1 MLVYHN
7 SKERF
12 DQDVVLSL
20 IADKIKKEL
29 KDKGINDENEREFRS
44 WENSM
49 NFMRNVLDDRDIPLD
64 ADISIEYQIP
74 QTSKRVDF
82 IISGSDIN
90 KKDNVV
96 IVELKQWEKA
106 EKINNLQTHS
116 VKTYVVQALRDE
128 PHPSYQ
134 AYSYALHIKNYS
146 QTVEDLDIGL
156 YPCAFLHN
164 FKEEYRDVL
173 NDDIYSIWYREAPFF
188 LKSDVLKLRD
198 FIKKYINKKSING
211 DLLCKIEGGRIRP
224 AKALQDCLA
233 SMLKGNKEFTLLDD
247 QVTIYDKCLNLMTD
261 TEFDKEKRVV
271 IIQGG
276 PGTGKS
282 VLAVNLLCD
291 LLKKSNNVAYI
302 TKNSAPRNCYLNM
315 LAKDDELKKVSVKTL
330 FKSPFGLCKLP
341 RHSYDCLIIDEAHR
355 LVEKMYGDW
364 GGENQIKECIDASR
378 LTIFLIDE
386 DQRITTKDIGSVDAI
401 KEIGHQLGVLKENI
415 YCGDEYVLKSQ
426 FRCNGSDGY
435 IAFIDDLLEKKETA
449 NHNFD
454 IEDFDFRV
462 YDDPIK
468 FRNDLRELNKIKNK
482 ARMVAGYCYDWNVKF
497 GRSEYDISL
506 ENDFKA
512 KWNAEADKVWAI
524 NPGSFENVG
533 CIHTCQGLEFDYVGV
548 IIGKDLLYRNGHVIT
563 NKEAISKDDKSSGI
577 RSCKNATLADTLI
590 KNTYK
595 VLLTRGQKG
604 CFIYCEDKELSNY
617 IKSRIT
623 K

>member
-7 SKERF
+7 SKKQF
-12 DQDVVLSL
+12 DKDVVLSV

-82 IISGSDIN
+82 IISGSDTN
-90 KKDNVV
+90 NKDNVV

-116 VKTYVVQALRDE
+116 VKTYVAQALRDE

-211 DLLCKIEGGRIRP
+211 DLLFRIDGGRIRP

-291 LLKKSNNVAYI
+291 LLKRSLNVAYV
-302 TKNSAPRNCYLNM
+302 TKNSAPRNCYLNI
-315 LAKDDELKKVSVKTL
+315 LSKDDIRKRVQVKDL
-330 FKSPFGLCKLP
+330 FRSPFNLCKVP
-341 RHSYDCLIIDEAHR
+341 ENGYDCLIVDEAHR
-355 LVEKMYGDW
+355 LVKQMYGDFQ
-364 GGENQIKECIDASR
+364 GENQIKECIEASR
-378 LTIFLIDE
+378 LTIFMLDE
-386 DQRITTKDIGSVDAI
+386 DQRITTKDIGSLQGIINWAHMLGI
-401 KEIGHQLGVLKENI
+401 KDDRIF
-415 YCGDEYVLKSQ
+415 YGDNYKLLSQ
-426 FRCNGSDGY
+426 FRCDGSDGY
-435 IAFIDDLLEKKETA
+435 IAFIDNLLEKRKTA
-449 NHNFD
+449 NQYFDFENFD
-454 IEDFDFRV
+454 FKV
-462 YDDPIK
+462 YDDPNK
-468 FRNDLRELNKIKNK
+468 MREDLRIKNNINNK
-482 ARMVAGYCYDWNVKF
+482 ARMVAGYCFDWNVKNHR
-497 GRSEYDISL
+497 GDYDIYL
-506 ENDFKA
+506 DNDFKA
-512 KWNAEADKVWAI
+512 KWNLESDKVWAV
-524 NPGSFENVG
+524 NPTSFDEVG

-548 IIGKDLLYRNGHVIT
+548 IIGDDLRYENGHVIT
-563 NKEAISKDDKSSGI
+563 DKNMISNDDKSSGI
-577 RSCKNATLADTLI
+577 RTCKSPILADELI

-604 CFIYCEDKELSNY
+604 CYVYCKDKALSDY
-617 IKSRIT
+617 IKSII
-623 K
+623 KE

>member
-1 MLVYHN
+1 MIVYHQT
-7 SKERF
+7 KAEF
-12 DQDVVLSL
+12 DRDVLDNC
-20 IADKIKKEL
+20 IADKVKAALKEH
-29 KDKGINDENEREFRS
+29 GYNDNNEREFRS
-44 WENSM
+44 WQNSLV
-49 NFMRNVLDDRDIPLD
+49 FMRNALIDKEIPDDVDV
-64 ADISIEYQIP
+64 SIEYQIP

-82 IISGSDIN
+82 IITGSDEN
-90 KKDNVV
+90 DQDNIV
-96 IVELKQWEKA
+96 IVELKQWQKA
-106 EKINNLQTHS
+106 KKIDDVQMHS
-116 VKTYVVQALRDE
+116 VLTEVGGGERSEA
-128 PHPSYQ
+128 HPSYQ
-134 AYSYALHIKNYS
+134 AYSYSVLIKNYS
-146 QTVEDLDIGL
+146 KVVEDFNIKIE
-156 YPCAFLHN
+156 PCAYLHN
-164 FKEEYRDVL
+164 YDPNQKSVL
-173 NDDIYSIWYREAPFF
+173 SDPIYKTWYEQAPFF
-188 LKSDVLKLRD
+188 IKNEREKLTN
-198 FIKKYINKKSING
+198 FIKKFIFKKSKNG
-211 DLLCKIEGGRIRP
+211 DLLYKIEGGRIRP
-224 AKALQDCLA
+224 AKALQDCLS
-233 SMLKGNKEFTLLDD
+233 SMLKGNKEFSLIDD
-247 QVTIYDKCLNLMTD
+247 QIVIYDKCVRAMID
-261 TEFDKEKRVV
+261 TNYDKEKRVI

-291 LLKKSNNVAYI
+291 LLKRSNNVAYI

-341 RHSYDCLIIDEAHR
+341 RDSYDCLIIDEAHR